1 MPELSVVGP
10 TVVVLV
16 ELGAEEEVVDSPLV
30 VRDISDRELIVSTCT
45 APENWT
51 IDPRLAGAP
60 VAQNTVCT
68 APTVTAAGSPIRP
81 HGPRSPGGHDRY
93 SRGGDLRAAPRSVIQ
108 L

>member
-10 TVVVLV
+10 AVVVLV

-60 VAQNTVCT
+60 VAREHRVHRADCHRSGVADQTTRTPVAWRT
-68 APTVTAAGSPIRP
+68 RP
-81 HGPRSPGGHDRY
+81 LQSWR
-93 SRGGDLRAAPRSVIQ
+93 
-108 L
+108 